1 MKNKVKNL
9 LKPMIGMIITLLS
22 PFWLQF
28 FKFIAKT
35 GIGTDICLKNGF
47 LPMRV
52 HFYSPVPD
60 LDDLRTRHVWEK
72 RSELTGLDF
81 RKDRQIQLLR
91 KLGGKFGEE
100 CNWPAKPTDDPYAFY
115 SENNSFSFGCAASLY
130 SIIRY
135 YKPRRIIEIGSGNS
149 SRVFSS
155 AVERNLSE
163 SKLCNY
169 YIVDPYPSEKIEK
182 HLPGLS
188 RLIKERVEL
197 QPPDLFDSLST
208 NDILFI
214 DSGHTVRTGGDV
226 NFLYL
231 DILPRLAPGVM
242 VHIHDIPMPLEYPE
256 VYFTKPTFRVFWT
269 ESYLLQAFMC
279 FNNQFEILL
288 AMNYLMTERLDEF
301 RKAFPHYD
309 PEVHKA
315 VSGSFWI
322 RRIKRR

>member
-1 MKNKVKNL
+1 M
-9 LKPMIGMIITLLS
+9 
-22 PFWLQF
+22 
-28 FKFIAKT
+28 AKT

-47 LPMRV
+47 LPMQV

-60 LDDLRTRHVWEK
+60 LDDLRIHRVWEK
-72 RSELTGLDF
+72 QSELAGIDF
-81 RKDRQIQLLR
+81 RAERQIQLLR
-91 KLGGKFGEE
+91 KLGKNAGNE
-100 CNWPAKPTDDPYAFY
+100 CNWPAIPTEDPYAFY

-130 SIIRY
+130 SIIRSF
-135 YKPRRIIEIGSGNS
+135 KPRRIIEVGSGYS
-149 SRVFSS
+149 SLVISS
-155 AVERNLSE
+155 AITRNGSE
-163 SKLCNY
+163 SEPCEY
-169 YIVDPYPSEKIEK
+169 RIVDPYPSPKIEK
-182 HLPGLS
+182 GLPGLT

-197 QPPDLFDSLST
+197 QDPAFFDPLAE

-242 VHIHDIPMPLEYPE
+242 VHIHDIPMPYEYPE
-256 VYFTKPTFRVFWT
+256 KYFTNPSFRMFWT
-269 ESYLLQAFMC
+269 ESYLLQAFLC
-279 FNNQFEILL
+279 FNNQFEIML
-288 AMNYLMTERLDEF
+288 AMDYIMTKKLDEF

-322 RRIKRR
+322 RRIPSKSGAL